1 MSKKKFKIQ
10 FGPEDKQKEV
20 TESVKGLFDPNQK
33 SPDSVEDYEF
43 TFIDLKPVGDW
54 SQPGFIIEWGVK
66 KVGFGQLTFY
76 SRDGEIY
83 LDSEN
88 MGKEFTIKAFE
99 KLLNKLIEKGNL
111 S

>member
-76 SRDGEIY
+76 SRDVFNEMGSKPQIY
-83 LDSEN
+83 FNYHGHVTWRTQEP
-88 MGKEFTIKAFE
+88 G
-99 KLLNKLIEKGNL
+99 
-111 S
+111 